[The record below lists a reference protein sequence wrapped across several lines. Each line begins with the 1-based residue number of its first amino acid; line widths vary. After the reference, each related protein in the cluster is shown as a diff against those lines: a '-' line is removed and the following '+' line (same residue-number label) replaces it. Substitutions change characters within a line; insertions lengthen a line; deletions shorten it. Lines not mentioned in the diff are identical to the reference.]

1 MSHRSLV
8 TLLAVDVE
16 DADLEGRLE
25 ALLPDGTRRR
35 LAAFTH
41 QARRRQSLWGRLL
54 ALAEARRLGAELTEE
69 PPYPPYLR
77 VPGGTVAL
85 SIAHTGAFVAV
96 GTACAQDPVMGLDL
110 EGVRPLRRL
119 EAVCGMSLGIAARP
133 TQEACRLTGSTD
145 PFFFAWGLME
155 SQVKLNRGGARYRL
169 ILDDGGRPAVADESG
184 RPLLVTHRKFE
195 HLRLTVLTSALVPD
209 IRRLNASE
217 LARLL
222 LSQQRHGTQTPNELP
237 QHSA

>member
-1 MSHRSLV
+1 MSHQPLV
-8 TLLAVDVE
+8 TVLAVDTE
-16 DADLEGRLE
+16 DAALEAELE
-25 ALLPDGTRRR
+25 ALLPEGTRRR
-35 LAAFTH
+35 LSAFTH

-54 ALAEARRLGAELTEE
+54 ALAEARRLGAKLVEE
-69 PPYPPYLR
+69 PPYPPYLL
-77 VPGGTVAL
+77 VSGKAVAL

-96 GTACAQDPVMGLDL
+96 GTASGSDPVMGLDL

-119 EAVCGMSLGIAARP
+119 EAVCEMSLGAAARP
-133 TQEACRLTGSTD
+133 TLEACRRTGSSD

-169 ILDDGGRPAVADESG
+169 TVDAEGRPAVADETG

-195 HLRLTVLTSALVPD
+195 HLRLTVLTSAIVPE
-209 IRRLNASE
+209 IRRMSASE

-222 LSQQRHGTQTPNELP
+222 LSQ
-237 QHSA
+237 